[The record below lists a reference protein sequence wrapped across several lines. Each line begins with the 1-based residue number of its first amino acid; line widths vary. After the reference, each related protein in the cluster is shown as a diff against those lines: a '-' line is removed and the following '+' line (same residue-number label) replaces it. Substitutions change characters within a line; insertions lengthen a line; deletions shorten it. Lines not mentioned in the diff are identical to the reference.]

1 MVPAIFVLSGALGS
15 LVFAFD
21 TQARPRSWMPE
32 YHVDST
38 LCSPN
43 SATHLNFNGGLKS
56 EFDSKRGYLVS
67 KVRP

>member
-1 MVPAIFVLSGALGS
+1 
-15 LVFAFD
+15 
-21 TQARPRSWMPE
+21 MPE
-32 YHVDST
+32 YHIDLT

-43 SATHLNFNGGLKS
+43 SATHLNFNGGLKP